1 MNKEKNMEQIKTALY
16 IVSTPIGNLED
27 MTFRAVYIL
36 SNVDYILA
44 EDTRKTKIL
53 LDHYNIQK
61 QLISFYSYVE
71 RRKIPEIISRMKEGS
86 SYALVT
92 DAGTPGVS
100 DPAFNIIRAAID
112 VDIEVIHIPGASAFI
127 SSLVISGL
135 PFDRFIFEGFLPLKK
150 GRNKKLNLLK
160 EEERTIVFYE
170 SPHRII
176 KTLKEIFEIF
186 GDRRVAICRELTK
199 KFEEVIRGKLSE
211 ILLKENE
218 LKQLGEFCLVVE
230 GTKGLKEE
238 KEVSCF

>member
-1 MNKEKNMEQIKTALY
+1 MEQIKTALY

-27 MTFRAVYIL
+27 ISFRAINIL

-53 LDHYNIQK
+53 LDHYKIQK

-71 RRKIPEIISRMKEGS
+71 RRKIPEIIGRMKEGS

-100 DPAFNIIRAAID
+100 DPAFSIIRAALD
-112 VDIEVIHIPGASAFI
+112 EGIEVIHIPGASAFI
-127 SSLVISGL
+127 SALVISGL
-135 PFDRFIFEGFLPLKK
+135 PFDKFVYEGFLPLKK
-150 GRNKKLNLLK
+150 GRNKRLNQLK
-160 EEERTIVFYE
+160 SEERTIVLYE

-176 KTLKEIFEIF
+176 KTLKEVFEIL
-186 GDRRVAICRELTK
+186 GNRQVAICRELTK

-211 ILLKENE
+211 ILEKENE
-218 LKQLGEFCLVVE
+218 LKQLGEFCLVIE
-230 GTKGLKEE
+230 GTRSFKEE
-238 KEVSCF
+238 KEEESDPE

>member
-1 MNKEKNMEQIKTALY
+1 
-16 IVSTPIGNLED
+16 
-27 MTFRAVYIL
+27 
-36 SNVDYILA
+36 
-44 EDTRKTKIL
+44 
-53 LDHYNIQK
+53 
-61 QLISFYSYVE
+61 
-71 RRKIPEIISRMKEGS
+71 MKEGS

-112 VDIEVIHIPGASAFI
+112 ANIEVLHIPGASAFL

-160 EEERTIVFYE
+160 EEERTIVLYE

-176 KTLKEIFEIF
+176 KTLKEIYEIF

-211 ILLKENE
+211 ILQKEDE
-218 LKQLGEFCLVVE
+218 LKQLGEFCVVVE
-230 GTKGLKEE
+230 GRKGLKDD
-238 KEVSCF
+238 KDVSSF